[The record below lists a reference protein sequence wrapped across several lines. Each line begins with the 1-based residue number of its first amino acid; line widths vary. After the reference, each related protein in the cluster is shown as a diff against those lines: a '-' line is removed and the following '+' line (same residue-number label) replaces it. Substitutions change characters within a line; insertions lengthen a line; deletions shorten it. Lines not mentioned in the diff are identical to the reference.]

1 MLLVKKCP
9 QRQRCIKT
17 RSSRLR
23 AELCKSSGIPSAGWR
38 ALLLT
43 STNNTQFLCLYS
55 CLFTPCII
63 RQAAEEPG
71 VLCGSAG
78 L

>member
-1 MLLVKKCP
+1 M
-9 QRQRCIKT
+9 
-17 RSSRLR
+17 R

-55 CLFTPCII
+55 CLFTACII
-63 RQAAEEPG
+63 RQAAEELG
-71 VLCGSAG
+71 VWCGSAG